1 MDSEKRNFDRLAPD
15 YDDNPGR
22 TKMAANIAGTIR
34 YAVDLKPD
42 MLVLDYGCGTGLISL
57 ALRPLVGSIL
67 AVDSSRGMLD
77 VLDEKLRS
85 QNITNVHTCQLDLDE
100 GEALEGDF
108 DLVICSMTLH
118 HVKKPDDIIR
128 SFFRHTKAGG
138 FICVADLE
146 PDGGLFHGYT
156 QGVFHHGF
164 GLDLMSSL
172 LEKAGFTEISFRT
185 ATEIVRFVPGGL
197 APFKV
202 FLATASKPL

>member
-1 MDSEKRNFDRLAPD
+1 MDSAKRNFDKLAPD

-22 TKMAANIAGTIR
+22 TKMAANIARAIKN
-34 YAVDLKPD
+34 AVNLQPD
-42 MLVLDYGCGTGLISL
+42 MEVLDYGCGTGLISL
-57 ALRPLVGSIL
+57 EIQPLVSSIL
-67 AVDSSRGMLD
+67 CVDSSRGMLD

-85 QNITNVHTCQLDLDE
+85 QNISNVHTCQLDLDE

-118 HVKKPDDIIR
+118 HVKKPDELIR
-128 SFFRHTKAGG
+128 TFFEHTKLGG
-138 FICVADLE
+138 FICIAELE
-146 PDGGLFHGYT
+146 PDRGLFHGYT
-156 QGVFHHGF
+156 EGVFHHGF
-164 GLDLMSSL
+164 GLDLMRSM
-172 LEKAGFTEISFRT
+172 LEKAGFTEINFRT